1 MVSLMKEG
9 IHPKYYHNAKVTC
22 ACGNSWV
29 TGSTKEEIRTDLCSA
44 CHPFFTGEMRIV
56 DTAGQ
61 VERFVKR
68 LEKRSDMLEETASE
82 VAKREAEGQG
92 SNKIIYELVDDDL
105 EQEVAEESA
114 EEVAVEESES

>member
-1 MVSLMKEG
+1 VVSLMKKG

-29 TGSTKEEIRTDLCSA
+29 TGSTQEEIRTDLCSA

-68 LEKRSDMLEETASE
+68 LEKRSDMLDETASE
-82 VAKREAEGQG
+82 ITKKEAEGKG
-92 SNKIIYELVDDDL
+92 GKKIIYELVDD
-105 EQEVAEESA
+105 EPGHEVAVESA